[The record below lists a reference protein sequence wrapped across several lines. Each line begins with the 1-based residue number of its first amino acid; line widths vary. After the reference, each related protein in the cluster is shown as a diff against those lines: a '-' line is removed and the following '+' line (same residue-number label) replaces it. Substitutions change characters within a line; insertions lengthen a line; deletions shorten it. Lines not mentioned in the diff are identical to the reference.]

1 MAETHLNLTCKACGQ
16 HFETKSDLQ
25 DHEKI
30 CNAER
35 GMSGSA
41 EQRRRSGKQSQTS
54 TQQGA
59 NEKSFGAGGDSS
71 YRGGSDL

>member
-1 MAETHLNLTCKACGQ
+1 MVETNLNLTCKACGQ

-35 GMSGSA
+35 GVSGTA
-41 EQRRRSGKQSQTS
+41 EKRRRSGKQNQISV
-54 TQQGA
+54 QQGA
-59 NEKSFGAGGDSS
+59 NEKSFSAGGDST
-71 YRGGSDL
+71 YRGDSDL